1 MQPLTR
7 AIVDFMAITGFL
19 LSASMTAGLVIT
31 FTQMESLQRAAVKRI
46 SGQITGAVEKEL
58 TGQFDEKLKGVSDS
72 FPKQTGP
79 AIPFAK
85 P

>member
-1 MQPLTR
+1 MQRIINLLAVTS
-7 AIVDFMAITGFL
+7 FL
-19 LSASMTAGLVIT
+19 LSGSMTAALVIS
-31 FTQMESLQRAAVKRI
+31 FFQMEALQRAAVKRI

-58 TGQFDEKLKGVSDS
+58 TGQFDQKLKGVSDS
-72 FPKQTGP
+72 FPTQTGP

>member
-1 MQPLTR
+1 MQRIINALAVT
-7 AIVDFMAITGFL
+7 AFL
-19 LSASMTAGLVIT
+19 LSGSMTAALVIT
-31 FTQMESLQRAAVKRI
+31 FFQMESLQRAAVKRI